1 MRKMILTDDIYEFDY
16 EEVDG
21 VHTLYFNNA
30 DCWQDSSKNT
40 IAMEIVD
47 DGNGL
52 VLNYFC
58 GQSPLVER
66 TKNKLNYSESIYMT
80 ILLKLIN
87 SDYKFQIATK
97 TDF

>member
-1 MRKMILTDDIYEFDY
+1 MILTDDNYEFDY

-21 VHTLYFNNA
+21 VHTLYFTNA
-30 DCWQDSSKNT
+30 DCWQDNTKNT

-52 VLNYFC
+52 VLKPFC
-58 GQSPLVER
+58 
-66 TKNKLNYSESIYMT
+66 TKNKLNYSESVYMT